1 MNNLFF
7 YFLLLCS
14 IISYIKCQSRPS
26 APNSVN
32 LNERGY
38 VFGENRLWHK
48 EKFLRF
54 QNRYNHPT
62 HLILASK
69 IVRPSSVYRCMV
81 SILYVDHP
89 VNVRASMQRDGVEI
103 ASGKADI
110 IKGSPE
116 PILLNVPKTV
126 ADGKYV
132 LRVEGNVPGSTGG
145 TIFLNETELYFST
158 RFLTVLMQTSRP
170 VYTGDQHVRFRIIL
184 LTTELKPYDDPVDV
198 YILDPDGYAMRRWPS
213 RPTNVGV
220 ISMSFKLPFLPKSG
234 WWKLRAVVN
243 GQVEEKKFRVEKWY
257 TPRFETKV
265 FLKKF
270 FLDTDRSISGK
281 VESEF
286 VNDKGVEGRATIK
299 LFGRANGASRW
310 SFILQH
316 YVIPFKGLHY
326 FNFSMYEVSRRFAK
340 LDGAEVRVEAEVMD
354 TFLSLNHT
362 GFSYSKIINSSV
374 NCRFIGSPPFVFK
387 PGMPFYGTVA
397 VSYHDL
403 QPLRREKLERS
414 RLVIRSDSVTAS
426 GKRIPNVVVPHLSEE
441 REINKQLEKALD
453 ERKRLNYYKIYYGK
467 DYYQYTTEPPYSS
480 SNSLNFNYMDE
491 DQLVAARIELLL
503 NRSQYEDY
511 RSKGFYQF
519 KIDVPDDT
527 SALTLSVT
535 YADDEGD
542 TAGAQVELLPFYSEK
557 GQFLSLETSNKGAS
571 VGEFVIFNVRS
582 SFKIPYF
589 DYMVMAKNM
598 ILYAA
603 RENIDSSSQASVKTI
618 SIPVSSEMAPSFTIV
633 VYYMTQENEI
643 ISDSLTV
650 PVDSISRHKV
660 RLHINMDKDH
670 TLNTVEM
677 GTYSSAGS
685 FFGISGTRNYTYAMQ
700 GGNELS
706 HSSVLETLHSFTNQT
721 RPIHKMVWRSREGFS
736 AEKTAYFI
744 TNNYGPDP
752 NRTFLFNNLV
762 VFTDAHIGVL
772 PGYKNNYC
780 NESDGYSYC
789 LIAGCFLTRNKCDG
803 VRNCADGFDEV
814 GCENELEDVMHDFRI
829 NQFSRFFELYDA
841 RDGDWTW
848 IDTNIGHKGYEVNT
862 IPLPRVDDSYI
873 VNAFSMSPTYGFG
886 LIEAPQEFLSLPPIY
901 MKAEMPDSCRRGET
915 VGLRTVIFNTT
926 PREHMIMVIVHG
938 SDYHRI
944 VKVEAKGIVEYYK
957 PRTEAGDHQHLL
969 TVDPFSATDVVFPIA
984 PLPDY
989 GNITIR
995 VSTISQIGRD
1005 ERNLSL
1011 RIEPEGATINR
1022 HTSILFDLKNRA
1034 LAYEYLDIILDES
1047 YQIPLKILRRFV
1059 AGSTVGHVSLCGDV
1073 VGPSFPNG
1081 GPVDTVQMVRKIL
1094 RGTEASMFNFGAN
1107 LWTLHYLRLTNQLD
1121 YSKHFPIFEHL
1132 NVELAAIMY
1141 RFDKDGS
1148 FRMWDTAE
1156 PSVWLTALTTRTV
1169 HQAQFQ
1175 DWENLI
1181 YIEPYIVSKAVSW
1194 LLKYQT
1200 DEGSFMEYGNYQKIP
1215 LSHTIYSMPTK
1226 FGNTRP
1232 LNISL
1237 TAHVLI
1243 TLQQTVD
1250 SLQGDTRTKV
1260 NGARYGAVRFLERHL
1275 HQIKDPY
1282 ELAVVAY
1289 ALSVSN
1295 SGEKEVAYSLLNKI
1309 KREENGLI
1317 YWSRK
1322 KIETNKRIRENNQ
1335 RSLLQPKFEEE
1346 YDAHAIE
1353 ATSYALLVYL
1363 IREGVTFDQNR
1374 IVDWLNA
1381 MRLHD
1386 GGFTSTVDTLIAL
1399 QALTEY
1405 SYRARLRDITD
1416 MRIEIEMSGEAGEGR
1431 KPHEVRISNSSVS
1444 EMSVI
1449 NIDKVWGLVS
1459 VIGRGAGQ
1467 AILQL
1472 DVGYGVD
1479 WYGVRKRPPV
1489 NAFDMTVR
1497 ERFSIFGNKSIAD
1510 IEICARWINLKER
1523 NNSAATVIEIE
1534 NPTGYV
1540 VYQLDAEKT
1549 IKIAQKSSFP
1559 SIRDVIG
1566 GHSDFYQTKT
1576 VWFFDYIPGNES
1588 WCFEYKI
1595 RRWYPVANMTR
1606 VRMATIY
1613 EQYQPERFQMVMF
1626 NSTTNSLDVCEVCA
1640 SYQCP
1645 YCPIYSFAMKNSE
1658 MSWLLVISSFVIIF
1672 CNYTKDKRFIVN

>member
-1 MNNLFF
+1 MNSLFF

-14 IISYIKCQSRPS
+14 IISSIKCQSRPT

-32 LNERGY
+32 LNERG
-38 VFGENRLWHK
+38 
-48 EKFLRF
+48 
-54 QNRYNHPT
+54 T

-243 GQVEEKKFRVEKWY
+243 GQVEEKIFRVEKWY
-257 TPRFETKV
+257 TPRFE
-265 FLKKF
+265 
-270 FLDTDRSISGK
+270 
-281 VESEF
+281 
-286 VNDKGVEGRATIK
+286 
-299 LFGRANGASRW
+299 
-310 SFILQH
+310 
-316 YVIPFKGLHY
+316 FKGLHY

-403 QPLRREKLERS
+403 QPLSREKLERS
-414 RLVIRSDSVTAS
+414 RLVIRADSVTAS
-426 GKRIPNVVVPHLSEE
+426 GKRIPNIVVPHLSEE

-557 GQFLSLETSNKGAS
+557 
-571 VGEFVIFNVRS
+571 
-582 SFKIPYF
+582 
-589 DYMVMAKNM
+589 VMAKNM
-598 ILYAA
+598 ILYAS

-789 LIAGCFLTRNKCDG
+789 LIAGCYLTRNKCNG
-803 VRNCADGFDEV
+803 IRNCADGFDEV

-984 PLPDY
+984 PLPDH

-1141 RFDKDGS
+1141 RFDRDGS

-1416 MRIEIEMSGEAGEGR
+1416 MRIEIEISGEAGEGR
-1431 KPHEVRISNSSVS
+1431 KPHEVRIANSSVS

-1497 ERFSIFGNKSIAD
+1497 ER
-1510 IEICARWINLKER
+1510 WINLKER
-1523 NNSAATVIEIE
+1523 NNSAAAVIEIE

-1658 MSWLLVISSFVIIF
+1658 ISWLLVISSFVIIF
-1672 CNYTKDKRFIVN
+1672 CNYTKDKRFSIYWLSF